1 MNTLTTISYST
12 LWNSKKKVV
21 VANPFVT
28 PAFSYQYSP
37 SRQKNIACSGRGQYV
52 VYCAIGSIYV
62 SSDYG
67 MTYTLKSFPS
77 FPFTSTCMSIS
88 GQYQYVSSNGTTTTE
103 SAIFSSNDYGATFL
117 KRGVSSVNNNSRFG
131 EKMLCSSTGQYSI
144 LLGNGNAGHPNF
156 VSINFGSSYALMHDG
171 LLRFTG
177 CISGSRLLCYESYVP
192 EMRHCELSATSIVE
206 TRASVSPYGAQTNQL
221 ECDSLGNVILLGN
234 GSNVLCRS
242 SDFGTTWITVQGPL
256 PVFIF
261 CYFGGGKVFACT
273 STTFYRS
280 DDLGLTWPNI
290 LYTLPAGET
299 IKSFTGNITYI
310 NYITNTGK
318 VGVYTMV

>member
-1 MNTLTTISYST
+1 MNTLSTVSSTTLCY
-12 LWNSKKKVV
+12 KKIIAII
-21 VANPFVT
+21 ANPFVS
-28 PAFSYQYSP
+28 ASASYAYSA

-52 VYCAIGSIYV
+52 SYCAIGSIYT
-62 SSDYG
+62 SNDYG
-67 MTYTLKSFPS
+67 RTFVLKNHSP
-77 FPFTSTCMSIS
+77 FPFTSICMSNS
-88 GQYQYVSSNGTTTTE
+88 GQYQYVSSNGVSNTE
-103 SAIFSSNDYGATFL
+103 SAVFMSNDYGVSFT
-117 KRGVSSVNNNSRFG
+117 KRHVSSVSNTSRFG
-131 EKMLCSSTGQYSI
+131 EKMICNSTGQYSV
-144 LLGNGNAGHPNF
+144 LFGNGNAGHPNM
-156 VSINFGSSYALMHDG
+156 VSINFGVSYASMHDG

-177 CISGSRLLCYESYVP
+177 CMSGTRFLTYESYNA
-192 EMRHCELSATSIVE
+192 EMRTCELTATSIVE
-206 TRASVSPYGAQTNQL
+206 VRVSSSPYGSQTNQL

-242 SDFGTTWITVQGPL
+242 SDFGTTWATVQGPL
-256 PVFIF
+256 PIFIF
-261 CYFGGGKVFACT
+261 CYFGGGKVFACS